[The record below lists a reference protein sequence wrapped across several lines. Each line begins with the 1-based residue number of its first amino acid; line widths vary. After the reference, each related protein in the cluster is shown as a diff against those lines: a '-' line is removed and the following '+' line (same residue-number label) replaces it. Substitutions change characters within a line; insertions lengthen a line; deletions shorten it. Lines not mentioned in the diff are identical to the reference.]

1 MFRSFASRTNSIV
14 RPRRHPCSIILA
26 AAIETLIYHLWNTS
40 ISNSDMSLSTRTPSL
55 KSPINANILYRQFRL
70 PRIII
75 GAMKGN
81 VSAVS
86 ILKEGLSTARDL
98 GIEGILLALGPTSP
112 LSLGC
117 SSSQKILWATFLH
130 DMNVRNVSEPTV
142 VPPTRLTDL
151 SVSFEKLC
159 WSQSPVRFLLGDFLD
174 SVLSVSTDSDAFAF
188 LSNLLTR
195 IRENEQTA
203 FFLLTED
210 MHDTKKI
217 TMVKRFAD
225 VVIEYRE
232 NQEDDRH
239 QLETRILDLS
249 EGYTGD
255 WQMYG
260 ASHTEQHIDTT
271 RDWVF

>member
-1 MFRSFASRTNSIV
+1 
-14 RPRRHPCSIILA
+14 
-26 AAIETLIYHLWNTS
+26 
-40 ISNSDMSLSTRTPSL
+40 MSLSTGTPSL
-55 KSPINANILYRQFRL
+55 KSHTLYKQFLL

-75 GAMKGN
+75 GVMKGN
-81 VSAVS
+81 VSAVN

-98 GIEGILLALGPTSP
+98 GIRGILLALGPTSP

-117 SSSQKILWATFLH
+117 SSSHTILWATFLH
-130 DMNVRNVSEPTV
+130 DMNVRDVSEPTV
-142 VPPTRLTDL
+142 VLPTRLTDL

-159 WSQSPVRFLLGDFLD
+159 WSHTPVRLLLGDFLD

-210 MHDTKKI
+210 MHDAKKI

-225 VVIEYRE
+225 VVIEYQE
-232 NQEDDRH
+232 NQENHKH
-239 QLETRILDLS
+239 QLETRIVDFS
-249 EGYTGD
+249 QAYNSD
-255 WQMYG
+255 WQMYEG
-260 ASHTEQHIDTT
+260 SDTDRRIDTT
-271 RDWVF
+271 RDWRF

>member
-1 MFRSFASRTNSIV
+1 
-14 RPRRHPCSIILA
+14 
-26 AAIETLIYHLWNTS
+26 
-40 ISNSDMSLSTRTPSL
+40 MSLSTQTPSL
-55 KSPINANILYRQFRL
+55 KSHVNANILYKQFRL
-70 PRIII
+70 PRTII
-75 GAMKGN
+75 GVMKGN

-98 GIEGILLALGPTSP
+98 GIRDVLLALGPTSP

-117 SSSQKILWATFLH
+117 SSSQKVLWATFLH
-130 DMNVRNVSEPTV
+130 DMNVRNLSEPIV

-159 WSQSPVRFLLGDFLD
+159 WSQTPIRLLLGDFLD
-174 SVLSVSTDSDAFAF
+174 SVLSVSTDSAAFAF

-195 IRENEQTA
+195 IRESEQTA
-203 FFLLTED
+203 FFLLNED

-225 VVIEYRE
+225 VVIEYRQS
-232 NQEDDRH
+232 QEDGKHRV
-239 QLETRILDLS
+239 ETRIVDLS
-249 EGYTGD
+249 RGYSSD

-260 ASHTEQHIDTT
+260 GSNTDPCTETA
-271 RDWVF
+271 RDWLF